1 MAGKK
6 SARALQVICL
16 CYELLTLRHS
26 SSDSESESVSESDSY
41 SDSDSVSDAKDKN
54 EAASCELRDSA
65 NRK

>member
-41 SDSDSVSDAKDKN
+41 SDSVSDAKDKN